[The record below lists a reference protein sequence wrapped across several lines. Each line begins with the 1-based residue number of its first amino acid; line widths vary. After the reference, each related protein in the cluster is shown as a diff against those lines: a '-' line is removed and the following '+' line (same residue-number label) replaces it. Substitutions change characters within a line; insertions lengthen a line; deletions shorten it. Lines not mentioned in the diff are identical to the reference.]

1 MKKTFLLISMLICFV
16 YLKAA
21 AEDNNEIDKI
31 LQYENFDLSTEALIN
46 LIKNGL
52 AGDVFDGIYVF
63 NYYAYSV
70 CDIYKR
76 NEWAEFLAEEDFE
89 FFQWELSRVLI
100 NLKENQYSKTR
111 SLYWIFLAAKN
122 GDCNA
127 KITIEKENLK
137 LESSYSILVED
148 ICNKEDSMLSDY
160 EIKILT
166 DYALRGGGKEAYRL
180 YEYYQNYKHNE
191 TEAVYW
197 LRIGAQN
204 FNDLSQYEYGKY
216 LLAAEDENNNI
227 RGSFWIKKAAKNGNV
242 RAKDLLKKLGEDE
255 DSIILISQVKTFNL
269 ETKELIDLTKKALE
283 GNIEAGIR
291 VNDYYALSV
300 FDQDEE
306 LKWVEFLAEANLS
319 NSQYA
324 MWYYLNYENKGS
336 ECEKARGLYWLFLAA
351 KNGHERSQTIIKD
364 EKLKLES
371 SYPALKEYIYK
382 KENDKI
388 SDYEIRVL
396 IDYALRGGKK
406 EAYHLYEYYKNYKKD
421 ENEAVYWLRIGA
433 QNKNLDCQYEYGKY
447 LLSKNDEYSKIR
459 GRFWIRKAL
468 KKYDK
473 ETKTLGEKN
482 E

>member
-46 LIKNGL
+46 L
-52 AGDVFDGIYVF
+52 
-63 NYYAYSV
+63 
-70 CDIYKR
+70 
-76 NEWAEFLAEEDFE
+76 
-89 FFQWELSRVLI
+89 
-100 NLKENQYSKTR
+100 YSKTR

-227 RGSFWIKKAAKNGNV
+227 RGSFWIKKSC
-242 RAKDLLKKLGEDE
+242 KK
-255 DSIILISQVKTFNL
+255 
-269 ETKELIDLTKKALE
+269 
-283 GNIEAGIR
+283 
-291 VNDYYALSV
+291 
-300 FDQDEE
+300 
-306 LKWVEFLAEANLS
+306 W
-319 NSQYA
+319 
-324 MWYYLNYENKGS
+324 
-336 ECEKARGLYWLFLAA
+336 ECTS
-351 KNGHERSQTIIKD
+351 ERSIK
-364 EKLKLES
+364 
-371 SYPALKEYIYK
+371 
-382 KENDKI
+382 
-388 SDYEIRVL
+388 
-396 IDYALRGGKK
+396 
-406 EAYHLYEYYKNYKKD
+406 
-421 ENEAVYWLRIGA
+421 
-433 QNKNLDCQYEYGKY
+433 
-447 LLSKNDEYSKIR
+447 KIR
-459 GRFWIRKAL
+459 RG
-468 KKYDK
+468 
-473 ETKTLGEKN
+473 
-482 E
+482 